1 MIFIDNQQ
9 DFLESALLERAAR
22 FTLETSTALSPGLKP
37 DSASTSTG
45 LSANADITIIL
56 TDDAQLQELNRDYLG
71 VDAPTD
77 VLSFPASESDPETGE
92 TYLGDILIS
101 IPRATQQAQAAG
113 HPVEAEVQ
121 LLVVHGVLHLLGHD
135 HAEAEEK
142 YRMWAEQEKVLERL
156 GLGHIKIQDSE

>member
-1 MIFIDNQQ
+1 MIYIDNQQ
-9 DFLESALLERAAR
+9 DFLESTLLERAAR
-22 FTLETSTALSPGLKP
+22 FTLDLQP
-37 DSASTSTG
+37 DSAD
-45 LSANADITIIL
+45 ADITIVL
-56 TDDAQLQELNRDYLG
+56 TDDQQLHELNRDYLG

-77 VLSFPASESDPETGE
+77 VLSFPASESDPETGA

-113 HPVEAEVQ
+113 HPLEAEVQ

-142 YRMWAEQEKVLERL
+142 ARMWAGQEKVLERL
-156 GLGHIKIQDSE
+156 GLGHIKIQDS